1 MSVCALMLV
10 SGTGVANAQSVA
22 RLTQLVPLSGTVTK
36 GGSAFKGKQVNGTY
50 TIERFVSSGGKLY
63 SVGTFTGKVGNKK
76 LNKSNVRLPAVAA
89 NNPTAGSSTTA
100 HSAQAP
106 LPLPPLPAG
115 NACSILSFNLGP
127 INLNLLGLVVR
138 T

>member
-1 MSVCALMLV
+1 MAAGAAMSVCALMLV

-22 RLTQLVPLSGTVTK
+22 RLTQVVPLSGTVTK

-76 LNKSNVRLPAVAA
+76 LNKSNVPPGRCGEQPDRGLEHHCPQRSGAVAVAA
-89 NNPTAGSSTTA
+89 TAG
-100 HSAQAP
+100 
-106 LPLPPLPAG
+106 G
-115 NACSILSFNLGP
+115 
-127 INLNLLGLVVR
+127 
-138 T
+138 